1 MRLTP
6 LAVLKRAVA
15 ALSEFPCT
23 FCLIGGHAASL
34 YRSQERFTRDVDF
47 ALIGVPK
54 ARSREVA
61 ERVVRAIGMKPM
73 VGVLPVG
80 KSERERSS
88 VCMITSEPRD
98 GELAGIL
105 DILLPDIPWVQEAVE
120 RAQSNLIDLGFAMV
134 PVITPEDLIVA
145 KCLSA
150 RNAPDRFQ
158 DLDDLKQLFRDVKDL
173 DFDYLRRRL
182 HELSLVIPEAI
193 RPFAPTSLVA
203 ADETKE

>member
-6 LAVLKRAVA
+6 LMVLKRAVA
-15 ALSEFPCT
+15 ALSELPCK

-47 ALIGVPK
+47 ALVCSPK
-54 ARSREVA
+54 ARSRKIA
-61 ERVVRAIGMKPM
+61 ESAVRALGMKPM
-73 VGVLPVG
+73 VGVIPGG
-80 KSERERSS
+80 KGAREGSS
-88 VCMITSEPRD
+88 VRLITSEPLE
-98 GELAGIL
+98 GEVTGIL
-105 DILLPDIPWVQEAVE
+105 DILLPDVPWVQEAVE

-134 PVITPEDLIVA
+134 PVITPEDLILA
-145 KCLSA
+145 KCLSV

-158 DLDDLKQLFRDVKDL
+158 DLDDLKQLFSDVKDL

-182 HELSLVIPEAI
+182 HELSLGIPAAI

-203 ADETKE
+203 DDEP

>member
-15 ALSEFPCT
+15 ALSELPCK
-23 FCLIGGHAASL
+23 FCLVGGHAASL

-47 ALIGVPK
+47 ALICSPK
-54 ARSREVA
+54 ARSRDVA
-61 ERVVRAIGMKPM
+61 ESAIRALGMKPM
-73 VGVLPVG
+73 LGTISVG
-80 KSERERSS
+80 KGERERSS

-98 GELAGIL
+98 GEVTGIL
-105 DILLPDIPWVQEAVE
+105 DILLPDVPWVQEAVE

-134 PVITPEDLIVA
+134 PVVTPEDLIVA
-145 KCLSA
+145 KCLSV

-158 DLDDLKQLFRDVKDL
+158 DLDDLKQLFTDVKDL
-173 DFDYLRRRL
+173 DCDYLRRRL
-182 HELSLVIPEAI
+182 HELSLTIPAAI

-203 ADETKE
+203 EDET

>member
-6 LAVLKRAVA
+6 LSVLKRTVA
-15 ALSEFPCT
+15 TLSELPCT

-47 ALIGVPK
+47 ALIGSPK
-54 ARSREVA
+54 ARSRDVA
-61 ERVVRAIGMKPM
+61 ENAVRALGLKPM
-73 VGVLPVG
+73 LGAIPVG
-80 KSERERSS
+80 RSERERSS

-98 GELAGIL
+98 GEVTGIL
-105 DILLPDIPWVQEAVE
+105 DILLPDVPWVQEAVE

-145 KCLSA
+145 KCLSV

-158 DLDDLKQLFRDVKDL
+158 DLDDLKRLFMDVKDL

-182 HELSLVIPEAI
+182 HELSLTIPAAI
-193 RPFAPTSLVA
+193 HPFAPTSLVSE
-203 ADETKE
+203 DET

>member
-6 LAVLKRAVA
+6 LAVLKRTVA
-15 ALSEFPCT
+15 ALSELPCQ

-34 YRSQERFTRDVDF
+34 YRSQERFTKDVDF
-47 ALIGVPK
+47 AVIGSPK

-61 ERVVRAIGMKPM
+61 ESAVRALGMKPM
-73 VGVLPVG
+73 IGVIPVG
-80 KSERERSS
+80 KGERERSS

-98 GELAGIL
+98 GELTGIV
-105 DILLPDIPWVQEAVE
+105 DILLPDVPWVQEAVE

-145 KCLSA
+145 KCLA
-150 RNAPDRFQ
+150 VRNAPDRFQ
-158 DLDDLKQLFRDVKDL
+158 DLDDLKQLFTDVKDL

-182 HELSLVIPEAI
+182 HELSLVIPPAI
-193 RPFAPTSLVA
+193 RPFAPASLA
-203 ADETKE
+203 AEDEK

>member
-6 LAVLKRAVA
+6 LAVLKRTVT
-15 ALSEFPCT
+15 ALSELPCK

-47 ALIGVPK
+47 ALIGSPK

-61 ERVVRAIGMKPM
+61 ESAVKALGMKPM
-73 VGVLPVG
+73 VGVIPGG
-80 KSERERSS
+80 KGERERSS
-88 VCMITSEPRD
+88 VCMITSEPSD
-98 GELAGIL
+98 GELTGIL
-105 DILLPDIPWVQEAVE
+105 DILLPGIPWVQEAVE

-145 KCLSA
+145 KCLSVQ
-150 RNAPDRFQ
+150 NAPDRFQ
-158 DLDDLKQLFRDVKDL
+158 DLDDLKRLFTDVKDL

-182 HELSLVIPEAI
+182 HELALVIPLAI
-193 RPFAPTSLVA
+193 RPFAPASLTA
-203 ADETKE
+203 EDRT

>member
-6 LAVLKRAVA
+6 LSVLKRAVA
-15 ALSEFPCT
+15 TLSELPCK

-47 ALIGVPK
+47 ALIGSPK
-54 ARSREVA
+54 ARSRDVA
-61 ERVVRAIGMKPM
+61 EKAVRALGLKPM
-73 VGVLPVG
+73 LGAIPVG

-98 GELAGIL
+98 GEVTGIL
-105 DILLPDIPWVQEAVE
+105 DILLPDVPWVQEAVE

-145 KCLSA
+145 KCLSV

-158 DLDDLKQLFRDVKDL
+158 DLDDLKQLFIDVKDL

-182 HELSLVIPEAI
+182 HELSLSIPTAI
-193 RPFAPTSLVA
+193 RPFVPTSLVSE
-203 ADETKE
+203 DET